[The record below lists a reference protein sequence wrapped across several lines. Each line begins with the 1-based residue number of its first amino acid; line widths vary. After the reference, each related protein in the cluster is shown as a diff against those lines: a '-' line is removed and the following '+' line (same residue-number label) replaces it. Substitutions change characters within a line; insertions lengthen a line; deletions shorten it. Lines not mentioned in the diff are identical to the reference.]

1 MDLRVFTEPQ
11 QGATYDT
18 LLSVARA
25 TEEAGFSGFFRSDHL
40 LKMGDTD
47 GLPGPTDAW
56 VTLAA
61 LGRETDGIALGT
73 LVTSAT
79 FRYPGMLAISVAQ
92 ADQMSG
98 GRIELGIG
106 AGWYE
111 AEHTAYGIPFPPL
124 AQRFERLEEQLA
136 IITGMWDTP
145 EGGTFEFTG
154 RHYEIV
160 NSPALPRPVRRP
172 PVIIGGTGPVKTPRL
187 AAHYGNEYNLPFP
200 GIEEIPAGIERV
212 RQACR
217 DIDRDPD
224 DLTYSVAL
232 VACCGEDEAEVAH
245 RAARIG
251 RQVDELRTNGVC
263 GTPDE
268 VVARI
273 RHLES
278 MGLERLYLQILDLS
292 DLDHLAHIGNRVIPE
307 VAS

>member
-11 QGATYDT
+11 QGASYDT
-18 LLSVARA
+18 LLAVARA
-25 TEEAGFSGFFRSDHL
+25 TGEAGFSGFFRSDHL

-61 LGRETDGIALGT
+61 LGRETTDIALGT

-79 FRYPGMLAISVAQ
+79 FRHPGMLAISVSQ

-98 GRIELGIG
+98 GRVELGLG

-111 AEHTAYGIPFPPL
+111 AEHTAYGIPFPSL
-124 AQRFERLEEQLA
+124 AERFERLEEQLA

-145 EGGTFEFTG
+145 VGGTFDFAG
-154 RHYEIV
+154 RHYDV
-160 NSPALPRPVRRP
+160 RDSPALPKPLRRP
-172 PVIIGGTGPVKTPRL
+172 PVIVGGTGPVKTPRL
-187 AAHYGNEYNLPFP
+187 AARYADEHNLPFP
-200 GIEEIPAGIERV
+200 RIEDIPAGIERI

-224 DLTYSVAL
+224 DLTYSIAL
-232 VACCGEDEAEVAH
+232 VACCGSDEAEVAH
-245 RAARIG
+245 RASRIG
-251 RQVDELRTNGVC
+251 REVDELRANGVC
-263 GTPDE
+263 GTPTE

-273 RHLES
+273 RQLES

-292 DLDHLAHIGNRVIPE
+292 DLDHLALIGSQVIPE
-307 VAS
+307 VTA